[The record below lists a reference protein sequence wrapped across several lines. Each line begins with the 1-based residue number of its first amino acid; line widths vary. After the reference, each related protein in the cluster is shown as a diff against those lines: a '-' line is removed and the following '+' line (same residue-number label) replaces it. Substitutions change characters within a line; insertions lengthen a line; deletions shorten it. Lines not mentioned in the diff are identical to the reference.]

1 MIGQD
6 DAGVEDQLFCRFLYR
21 WRRVHRGGRR
31 GAFLR
36 RASGSSNLIGD
47 GRFDMSMRSTCSRD
61 VSKYRPNI
69 DTFLQCGDAVEGDEE
84 RAHERHARLSPP
96 DMPHSRTVRV
106 FTVGI
111 ADEESSEFA
120 DGSRW
125 TVESGDEHLVIGVVI
140 VLHMLSAIC
149 RWHGALKGSQC
160 R

>member
-1 MIGQD
+1 M
-6 DAGVEDQLFCRFLYR
+6 
-21 WRRVHRGGRR
+21 
-31 GAFLR
+31 
-36 RASGSSNLIGD
+36 
-47 GRFDMSMRSTCSRD
+47 
-61 VSKYRPNI
+61 SKYCRNI
-69 DTFLQCGDAVEGDEE
+69 DMFFPCGGAVEGDEE

-111 ADEESSEFA
+111 ADEESSEFV

-125 TVESGDEHLVIGVVI
+125 TVESGDEHLVMGVVI
-140 VLHMLSAIC
+140 VLHTLSAIC